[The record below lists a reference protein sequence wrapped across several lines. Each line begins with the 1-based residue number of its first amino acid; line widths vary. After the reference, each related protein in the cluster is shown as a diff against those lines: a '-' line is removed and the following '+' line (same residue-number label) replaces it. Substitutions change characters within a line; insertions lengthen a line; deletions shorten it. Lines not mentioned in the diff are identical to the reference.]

1 MKVVNFNQGVSA
13 IKAFGAKR
21 TLVFQGENGIG
32 KTALFHHVAR
42 DPFFANHIAV
52 KPIDCT
58 QLSDGSIWM
67 PDIDRELGVSR
78 ELPNERLGV
87 SKTNQKG
94 INGSRPVIIFLDE
107 IAKARQYIKDVLAPI
122 VYERRVGNYEL
133 PEGSVVFCA
142 TNLDCEGL
150 GDNIQ
155 AHLRSRLTFYQLRK
169 PTQAEWKTWAINV
182 GIAPEVIA
190 CTEEHPQ
197 WFDSF
202 LDYEP
207 NGKFYGRSLE
217 KDNPHIFNPRGSQE
231 SYVNPRSLHAV
242 SDLVYERELVDNE
255 TFLGGMAGTIGEPAA
270 ELLNSFIKFG
280 DETPA
285 YQEIVNSPASCRIP
299 SNPVAQIITTLKC
312 VTQTNTRDE
321 AEAVSEYIMRMRKE
335 MQSMFCNNVANSTR
349 AGTFITVNNFKKMI
363 GDNAIFFATK

>member
-13 IKAFGAKR
+13 IKAWGATR

-32 KTALFHHVAR
+32 KTALHHHIVK

-67 PDIDRELGVSR
+67 PDIDKELGVSR
-78 ELPNERLGV
+78 ELPNERMGL
-87 SKTNQKG
+87 SKTNQQG
-94 INGSRPVIIFLDE
+94 INGSRPVLIFLDE

-122 VYERRVGNYEL
+122 VYERRVGDYIM
-133 PEGSVVFCA
+133 PEGSVVFCG
-142 TNLDCEGL
+142 TNLDSEGL

-155 AHLRSRLTFYQLRK
+155 AHLRSRLTFFQLRK
-169 PTQAEWKTWAINV
+169 PTQPEWKVWAINT

-207 NGKFYGRSLE
+207 NGKYYGRNIE

-242 SDLVYERELVDNE
+242 SDIVYGREHVDAE
-255 TFLGGMAGTIGEPAA
+255 TFSAGLAGTIGEPAA
-270 ELLNSFIKFG
+270 ELLNAFIRFG
-280 DETPA
+280 DDTPA
-285 YQEIVNSPASCRIP
+285 YADIVQSPASCRIP
-299 SNPVAQIITTLKC
+299 TNPVAQIITTLKC
-312 VTQTNTRDE
+312 ITQTNSRDE
-321 AEAVSEYIMRMRKE
+321 AEAVSEYILRMRKE
-335 MQSMFCNNVANSTR
+335 MQSMFCNNVANSSR
-349 AGTFITVNNFKKMI
+349 AGIFITVNNFKKMI

>member
-13 IKAFGAKR
+13 IKAWGAKR
-21 TLVFQGENGIG
+21 TIVFQGENGIG
-32 KTALFHHVAR
+32 KTALHHHIVK
-42 DPFFANHIAV
+42 DPFFANHIAI

-58 QLSDGSIWM
+58 QLSDGSVWM
-67 PDIDRELGVSR
+67 PDIDKELGVSR

-87 SKTNQKG
+87 SRYNQKG
-94 INGSRPVIIFLDE
+94 VNGARPVIIFLDE
-107 IAKARQYIKDVLAPI
+107 IAKARQYIKDILAPI

-155 AHLRSRLTFYQLRK
+155 AHLRSRLTFMQLRK
-169 PTQAEWKTWAINV
+169 PTQPEWKTWAINV

-207 NGKFYGRSLE
+207 NGKFYGRSIE
-217 KDNPHIFNPRGSQE
+217 KDNPYIFNPRGSQE

-242 SDLVYERELVDNE
+242 SDIVYERELVDNE
-255 TFLGGMAGTIGEPAA
+255 TFVSGMVGTIGEPAA

-285 YQEIVNSPASCRIP
+285 YADIVARPDSCPIP

-312 VTQTNTRDE
+312 VTQTNNRDE

-335 MQSMFCNNVANSTR
+335 MQSMFCNNVANSAR

-363 GDNAIFFATK
+363 ADNAIFFATK

>member
-13 IKAFGAKR
+13 IKAWGAKR
-21 TLVFQGENGIG
+21 TIVFQGENGIG
-32 KTALFHHVAR
+32 KTALHHHIVK
-42 DPFFANHIAV
+42 DPFFANHIAI

-58 QLSDGSIWM
+58 QLSDGSVWM
-67 PDIDRELGVSR
+67 PDIDKELGVSR

-87 SKTNQKG
+87 SKLNQKG
-94 INGSRPVIIFLDE
+94 VNGSRPVIIFLDE
-107 IAKARQYIKDVLAPI
+107 IAKARQYIKDILAPI

-155 AHLRSRLTFYQLRK
+155 AHLRSRLTFMQLRK
-169 PTQAEWKTWAINV
+169 PTQPEWKTWAINV

-207 NGKFYGRSLE
+207 NGKFYGRNIE
-217 KDNPHIFNPRGSQE
+217 KDNPYIFNPRGSQE

-242 SDLVYERELVDNE
+242 SDIVYERELVDNE
-255 TFLGGMAGTIGEPAA
+255 TFVSGMVGTIGEPAA

-280 DETPA
+280 DETPSYA
-285 YQEIVNSPASCRIP
+285 DIVARPDSCPIP

-312 VTQTNTRDE
+312 VTQTNNRDE

-335 MQSMFCNNVANSTR
+335 MQSMFCNNVANSAR